1 MKKDSMLI
9 AQIGRAVGLKGDL
22 KLNLFTD
29 FPEQF
34 QKGVSFETPR
44 GKIEIERYN
53 PKRNL
58 IKFKDYD
65 TPEKAK
71 ELTNIKLYSS
81 EDETRSRC
89 KLRENEH
96 FWFDIIGCRVFEGDV
111 EVGVVKD
118 IQRLVD
124 IDYLLIATSKEF
136 REQELPKNFLIPYI
150 DRYIEGVDTQAEKIF
165 VKDAIELLR
174 AS

>member
-1 MKKDSMLI
+1 MLI

-34 QKGVSFETPR
+34 QRGVTFQTPR
-44 GKIEIERYN
+44 GTIEIEKYN

-58 IKFKDYD
+58 IKFKGYD
-65 TPEKAK
+65 TPEAAR

-89 KLRENEH
+89 NLKENEY
-96 FWFDIIGCRVFEGDV
+96 FWFDIIGCKIFEGEV
-111 EVGVVKD
+111 EVGKVKD

-124 IDYLLIATSKEF
+124 IDYLLIETAKEF
-136 REQELPKNFLIPYI
+136 IDEDLPKSFLIPYI
-150 DRYIEGVDTQAEKIF
+150 DRYIESVDTKAKKIF
-165 VKDAIELLR
+165 VKDAIDLLR